1 MIHYTCDVC
10 GKPLAADYKRPKTK
24 NERALASICGCSDVC
39 PDCVDAGSLVNVAE
53 ILIGK
58 WRECIGLSDCTGH
71 ADQNP
76 KKESEATESE
86 FRAHDNLPKFTGK
99 SGGEKQAIL
108 MRMLLYRDKMGLGC
122 WNALCELAGKS
133 ITPDLCRGICIGQ
146 VSPEIA
152 DWRKINKALDKL
164 GFVSAEE
171 AGHGQSN

>member
-24 NERALASICGCSDVC
+24 NERALAFLCGCSDVC

-53 ILIGK
+53 ILLGK
-58 WRECIGLSDCTGH
+58 WRECIGL
-71 ADQNP
+71 QNLNP
-76 KKESEATESE
+76 LEEKIYKTKGDDIEVE
-86 FRAHDNLPKFTGK
+86 FRAHGNLPKFTGK

-108 MRMLLYRDKMGLGC
+108 MRMLLYRDKKGLGC

-133 ITPDLCRGICIGQ
+133 ITPDLCRGICLGQ
-146 VSPEIA
+146 VSPEIE

-171 AGHGQSN
+171 ACHGQSD